1 MELINKV
8 AQSGLI
14 TIDLEDF
21 FPKETIVELD
31 IKDFLF
37 RGLILK
43 ELEFRSA
50 IKTHDWSIFKDK
62 TVAVFCSTEAILPQ
76 WSYMLVSTYLLP
88 QTNNIFFGNAENVEY
103 NLFLD
108 NIKKIDETKYLD
120 EKIVIK
126 GCGTKT
132 VTGEAYLEI
141 TKKLQPVVKSLMFG
155 EPCST
160 VPIYKKKA
168 IEMK

>member
-21 FPKETIVELD
+21 FPKEEIIAFDL
-31 IKDFLF
+31 KDFLF

-50 IKTHDWSIFKDK
+50 LKEHNWSVYKDK
-62 TVAVFCSTEAILPQ
+62 TVAVFCSTDAILPQ
-76 WSYMLVSTYLLP
+76 WSFMLVSTYLSA
-88 QTNNIFFGNAENVEY
+88 QTNNIYFGNPEKVEHD
-103 NLFLD
+103 LFL
-108 NIKKIDETKYLD
+108 NAIKKLDETKYNN

-141 TKKLQPVVKSLMFG
+141 TKKLQHVVKSLMFG

-160 VPIYKKKA
+160 VPIYKKKV
-168 IEMK
+168 I

>member
-1 MELINKV
+1 MELVNKI

-21 FPKETIVELD
+21 FPTETIIELD
-31 IKDFLF
+31 IKNFLF

-43 ELEFRSA
+43 ELEFRTA
-50 IKTHDWSIFKDK
+50 LKTQDWTIYKDK
-62 TVAVFCSTEAILPQ
+62 TVAVFCSTDAILPQ
-76 WSYMLVSTYLLP
+76 WSFMLIATYLSA
-88 QTNNIFFGNAENVEY
+88 QTKQIYFGNAEKVEY
-103 NLFLD
+103 NLFLE
-108 NIKKIDETKYLD
+108 NLKNIDETKYTN

-132 VTGEAYLEI
+132 VTSEAYLEI

-160 VPIYKKKA
+160 VPIYKKKTF
-168 IEMK
+168 

>member
-1 MELINKV
+1 MELVNKV

-21 FPKETIVELD
+21 FPTDTFVELD

-43 ELEFRSA
+43 ELEFRA
-50 IKTHDWSIFKDK
+50 TLKTHDWTIYKDK
-62 TVAVFCSTEAILPQ
+62 TVAVFCSTDAILPQ
-76 WSYMLVSTYLLP
+76 WSFMLVATYLSA
-88 QTNNIFFGNAENVEY
+88 QTNNIFFGNAEKVEY
-103 NLFLD
+103 NLFLE
-108 NIKKIDETKYLD
+108 NIKKIDETKYID

-160 VPIYKKKA
+160 VPIYKKK
-168 IEMK
+168 

>member
-1 MELINKV
+1 MELVNKV

-14 TIDLEDF
+14 TIDLEEF
-21 FPKETIVELD
+21 FPKQDIIALD

-43 ELEFRSA
+43 ELEFRA
-50 IKTHDWSIFKDK
+50 ALKAHDWSIYKDK
-62 TVAVFCSTEAILPQ
+62 IVAVYCSTDAILPQ
-76 WSYMLVSTYLLP
+76 WSFMLVSTYLAA
-88 QTNNIFFGNAENVEY
+88 QTNNIYFGNVEKVEY
-103 NLFLD
+103 NLFLE
-108 NIKKIDETKYLD
+108 NIKHIDETKYTN

-132 VTGEAYLEI
+132 VTGEAYMEI

-160 VPIYKKKA
+160 VPIYKKK
-168 IEMK
+168 

>member
-1 MELINKV
+1 MSENLINKV

-14 TIDLEDF
+14 TLDLEDF
-21 FPKETIVELD
+21 FPKNEIISFD

-43 ELEFRSA
+43 ELEFRTA
-50 IKTHDWSIFKDK
+50 LKTHDWQIYKDK
-62 TVAVFCSTEAILPQ
+62 TVAVFCSTDAILPQ
-76 WSYMLVSTYLLP
+76 WSFMLVSTYLSS
-88 QTNNIFFGNAENVEY
+88 QTNKIYFGEAEKVEY
-103 NLFLD
+103 NLFLH
-108 NIKKIDETKYLD
+108 NLKNIDETKYTN

-155 EPCST
+155 EACST
-160 VPIYKKKA
+160 VPIYKKK
-168 IEMK
+168 I